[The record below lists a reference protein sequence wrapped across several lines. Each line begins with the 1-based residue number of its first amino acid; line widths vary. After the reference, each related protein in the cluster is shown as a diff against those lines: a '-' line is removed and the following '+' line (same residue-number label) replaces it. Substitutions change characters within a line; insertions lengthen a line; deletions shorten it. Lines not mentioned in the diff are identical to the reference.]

1 MRVTYVLGI
10 SLALAFLVESLP
22 GENFVEDEEF
32 KNDPRHHTKR
42 CKTDADCVT
51 GVECCSGYFRPKC
64 KLLRTEGQYCM
75 GQSLLCSQ
83 KCQNGLECKKKG
95 FWSLYK
101 CTAKPAPPTEEPGSG
116 DMSI

>member
-42 CKTDADCVT
+42 VNNL
-51 GVECCSGYFRPKC
+51 RQ
-64 KLLRTEGQYCM
+64 LLSFFLF
-75 GQSLLCSQ
+75 SL
-83 KCQNGLECKKKG
+83 
-95 FWSLYK
+95 
-101 CTAKPAPPTEEPGSG
+101 
-116 DMSI
+116 